1 MVAIQ
6 RNVSPMRR
14 SWERRRLH
22 YVPPYD
28 DPLIVAGQGTA
39 GLEIVEQHPEVTAVF
54 VPVSGGGLISGV
66 ATAIKALRP
75 TARVVGVEP
84 AAVPRFAR
92 SRAAWKPVGLDR
104 ADTIADGLRV
114 LTPGRL
120 TWEIVG
126 RHVDEFTAVS
136 DEATLAAVR
145 QLLIDGKVVVEPSGA
160 VAVGPPPGNGPPRG
174 SPVAGRH
181 RGPAAP

>member
-1 MVAIQ
+1 MV
-6 RNVSPMRR
+6 
-14 SWERRRLH
+14 
-22 YVPPYD
+22 
-28 DPLIVAGQGTA
+28 
-39 GLEIVEQHPEVTAVF
+39 LE
-54 VPVSGGGLISGV
+54 
-66 ATAIKALRP
+66 
-75 TARVVGVEP
+75 
-84 AAVPRFAR
+84 
-92 SRAAWKPVGLDR
+92 R

-160 VAVGPPPGNGPPRG
+160 VAVAAALSMRTRDVHAVAVVSGGNADPQL
-174 SPVAGRH
+174 VARLFIGV
-181 RGPAAP
+181 

>member
-1 MVAIQ
+1 MG
-6 RNVSPMRR
+6 
-14 SWERRRLH
+14 
-22 YVPPYD
+22 
-28 DPLIVAGQGTA
+28 AGGEAA
-39 GLEIVEQHPEVTAVF
+39 GLDIVEQLPEATAVF

-92 SRAAWKPVGLDR
+92 SRAAGKPVVLER

-136 DEATLAAVR
+136 DEATLAAE
-145 QLLIDGKVVVEPSGA
+145 I
-160 VAVGPPPGNGPPRG
+160 
-174 SPVAGRH
+174 GRAH
-181 RGPAAP
+181 V